1 MEPSFVRGICYVYQ
15 NSKPFKFCRAAHFFL
30 PLIGDRLSD
39 TPQPIV
45 APDQMRSLCA
55 DRASTVDGLE
65 PTYDV
70 QKVTLAA
77 LFEMDTIGILHFG
90 SRRLSA
96 FEDNSETID
105 VIGDVENPA
114 AMDLW
119 LGILWLKYKELLP
132 GGPPQHVQFLE
143 SVIGQTEM

>member
-1 MEPSFVRGICYVYQ
+1 
-15 NSKPFKFCRAAHFFL
+15 
-30 PLIGDRLSD
+30 
-39 TPQPIV
+39 
-45 APDQMRSLCA
+45 MRSLCA

-77 LFEMDTIGILHFG
+77 LFEMDTIGIFHFG

-132 GGPPQHVQFLE
+132 GGLPQHVQFLE